1 MATLFFKIKRRLLW
15 RLFSLLPKDMDKVEL
30 TSFYGRGYSDSP
42 RAIAEVLRQRGDY
55 KLYWTVKGP
64 AETGSLPA
72 GIIPV
77 QLDSAKEI
85 YHACTAGF
93 WIDNSRKWS

>member
-1 MATLFFKIKRRLLW
+1 MNGRDHLEGGHFDMATLFFKIKRRLLW

-55 KLYWTVKGP
+55 KLYWTCLLY
-64 AETGSLPA
+64 T
-72 GIIPV
+72 
-77 QLDSAKEI
+77 
-85 YHACTAGF
+85 
-93 WIDNSRKWS
+93 SRCV